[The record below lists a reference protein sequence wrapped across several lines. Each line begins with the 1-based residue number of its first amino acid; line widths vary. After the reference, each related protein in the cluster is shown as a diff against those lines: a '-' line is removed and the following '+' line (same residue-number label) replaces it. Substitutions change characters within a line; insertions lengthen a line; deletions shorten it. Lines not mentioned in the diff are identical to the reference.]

1 MMFSVKDCPTA
12 VAQSL
17 KENGIDFVEYGEML
31 EQRFGCPVALI
42 VRFMPFS
49 LHILSRNSCTVDFWL
64 FVLQTVEWGILDD
77 QIPRASEIIL
87 QYDLPLDEPSPAHAS
102 MHGKWETTGVIHKMP
117 KTRIYTI

>member
-49 LHILSRNSCTVDFWL
+49 LHILSRNSCTVDF
-64 FVLQTVEWGILDD
+64 
-77 QIPRASEIIL
+77 
-87 QYDLPLDEPSPAHAS
+87 
-102 MHGKWETTGVIHKMP
+102 
-117 KTRIYTI
+117 